1 MAAISRG
8 ERTVA
13 HVIELAASGRS
24 KCRGCGEPIAKD
36 TLRLGERLPNPF
48 ADGEMT
54 FWYHLICAAYKRPET
69 LLETV
74 AQTQSSVDDRETL
87 EREAKR
93 GIDHRR
99 LPRINGVNRSPSARA
114 RCRSCR
120 EPITKDTWRIPLVF
134 FEEDQFNPSGFVHV
148 RCCADY
154 FETTDVIDRLKHY
167 SSDLSEEDLAE
178 LRTELGL

>member
-1 MAAISRG
+1 MTHI
-8 ERTVA
+8 
-13 HVIELAASGRS
+13 IEPAASGRS

-36 TLRLGERLPNPF
+36 ALRLGEHLPNPF

-69 LLETV
+69 LLEALAETD
-74 AQTQSSVDDRETL
+74 ASLDDRETL
-87 EREAKR
+87 EREGQR

-99 LPRINGVNRSPSARA
+99 LPRINGVHRAPSARA

-120 EPITKDTWRIPLVF
+120 EPITKDAWRIPLVF
-134 FEEDQFNPSGFVHV
+134 FEEDQFSAAGFVHV
-148 RCCADY
+148 GCCSEY

-167 SSDLSEEDLAE
+167 SSDLSEDDVAE
-178 LRTELGL
+178 LSAALGLPV